1 MNRINEKIVEFYIN
15 NSYLKGDK
23 YLPMFYDSPS
33 ENHTVLSIGLNPSL
47 TNAASLKLDDKELWL
62 EHFIKSDDSTKN
74 LKIQEVVRLQKAL
87 KSSEKKIPYFKYLET
102 FFEEVGYPNFE
113 ESIYHYDLYQKR
125 ITNSKDVINEFSE
138 EKHLLPE
145 LINHLELVIDQLQP
159 KIIFVFNATVSK
171 LLKENSFLSSN
182 NLDDELGCYFK
193 KNIPVILANQLS
205 GGATS
210 TIYRD
215 ILIWNTKRIINKTA

>member
-1 MNRINEKIVEFYIN
+1 MINDFY
-15 NSYLKGDK
+15 
-23 YLPMFYDSPS
+23 
-33 ENHTVLSIGLNPSL
+33 
-47 TNAASLKLDDKELWL
+47 
-62 EHFIKSDDSTKN
+62 
-74 LKIQEVVRLQKAL
+74 
-87 KSSEKKIPYFKYLET
+87 
-102 FFEEVGYPNFE
+102 
-113 ESIYHYDLYQKR
+113 
-125 ITNSKDVINEFSE
+125 E

-145 LINHLELVIDQLQP
+145 LIDQLELVIDQLQP

-182 NLDDELGCYFK
+182 NLDNELGCYFK
-193 KNIPVILANQLS
+193 KDIPVILANQLS